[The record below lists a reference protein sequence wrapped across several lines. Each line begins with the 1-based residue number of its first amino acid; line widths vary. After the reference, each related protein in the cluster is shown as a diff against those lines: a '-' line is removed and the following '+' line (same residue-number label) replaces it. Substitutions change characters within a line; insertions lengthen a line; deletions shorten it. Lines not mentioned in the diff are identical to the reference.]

1 MDGFLDA
8 AVLCDVTAM
17 DEAGRAQM
25 HAP

>member
-8 AVLCDVTAM
+8 AVLCDVAAM